1 MGTTYSINLQIDN
14 SANIESSIVNIFS
27 NVNEEMSTYI
37 ESSMISKVNK
47 SVIGE
52 WTPVNEDFIEVLA
65 YATTSVS
72 YTHLRAHET

>member
-14 SANIESSIVNIFS
+14 PANIESSIVNIFS

-37 ESSMISKVNK
+37 EGSMISRVNK

-52 WTPVNEDFIEVLA
+52 WTLVNEDFIEVLA
-65 YATTSVS
+65 YATISS
-72 YTHLRAHET
+72 LQ